1 MEEAG
6 VNGPKDVWGACAI
19 QESFQCRQ
27 KPFGVQNET
36 FPYPVVGTLRDAEV
50 LAEGRNV
57 GELSGDLGI
66 EKGYEEPQ
74 AVGGIGNDDR
84 GEQCVGA
91 SAGAALEG
99 ADRYPMVAWESVY
112 IADEMSRIG
121 TVTAVSVPGSPA
133 GGTAGDV
140 REKGGLLLRQTNVYL
155 KVIQVL
161 YFMKSLAYVQK

>member
-1 MEEAG
+1 MLFRS
-6 VNGPKDVWGACAI
+6 I

-27 KPFGVQNET
+27 KPFGVQDEP

-50 LAEGRNV
+50 LTEGRNV
-57 GELSGDLGI
+57 GELSGDPCI

-91 SAGAALEG
+91 AAGAALKG
-99 ADRYPMVAWESVY
+99 ADRYPMVAWESIY
-112 IADEMSRIG
+112 IADELSRIG
-121 TVTAVSVPGSPA
+121 TITAVSAPGSPA

-140 REKGGLLLRQTNVYL
+140 REKAGLILRQTGVYF